1 MGRGVSPEGRVD
13 GKSSLKK
20 VEGQVGRTWN
30 SRERV
35 TLGNRRGFPIL
46 INEGKEEVGRG
57 GGRENAK
64 VKVP

>member
-13 GKSSLKK
+13 GKRSLKK

-35 TLGNRRGFPIL
+35 TLGNRRAFPIL
-46 INEGKEEVGRG
+46 INEGKEVGRE